1 LLEKENTLHLL
12 FSLSTHSVD
21 CDTKSH
27 LQDPLNTT
35 FFTTPKLHLLTEAS
49 IFTLIMF
56 GRVQRGKIYARKS
69 SDKFGNQS
77 ALAEFI

>member
-1 LLEKENTLHLL
+1 LEKENTLHLL

-35 FFTTPKLHLLTEAS
+35 FFTTPKLHLWQKHRYLHWLCLVV
-49 IFTLIMF
+49 F
-56 GRVQRGKIYARKS
+56 Y
-69 SDKFGNQS
+69 
-77 ALAEFI
+77 

>member
-1 LLEKENTLHLL
+1 LEKENTLHLL

-27 LQDPLNTT
+27 LQDPLNT
-35 FFTTPKLHLLTEAS
+35 FTTPKLHLLTEAS

-56 GRVQRGKIYARKS
+56 GSV
-69 SDKFGNQS
+69 
-77 ALAEFI
+77 L